1 MTTIPGTNS
10 GHGHVYRRP
19 DGVKVRCGGPAIC
32 PECAHDCEQLHILAA
47 QRAVAPTEAAGCPN
61 SAAPAST
68 LSKREML
75 AAMALQGLCAAIT
88 GYDGPNRV
96 LDMDGIAEDAVS
108 FADALLKELAK

>member
-1 MTTIPGTNS
+1 MTTIPGTNT

-19 DGVKVRCGGPAIC
+19 DGVKVRCGGPSIC
-32 PECAHDCEQLHILAA
+32 PECAKELAQLCTSL
-47 QRAVAPTEAAGCPN
+47 QTPSPDTLSPGCLN